1 MTLKGIATK
10 KKKTAL
16 CIMCAAKSNK
26 KCCCCIQTL
35 SDFLILSSLEFSYMR
50 YNRNVRS
57 GNRIRDLEKTM

>member
-16 CIMCAAKSNK
+16 CIMCAVKSNK

-50 YNRNVRS
+50 YNRNV
-57 GNRIRDLEKTM
+57 